1 MKEAAPALLPLLRS
15 RVQGEIL
22 AWIVLHADQQFS
34 LVEIAQAVGTSPPT
48 VKREV
53 DRLVGAGIVSET
65 RRGNTRLIQ
74 AETDNPVY
82 RPLAELMSVTFGP
95 IGVLRE
101 LLEAVPGVERA
112 FIYGSWAARYAGDA
126 GAVPRDIDVLVVGT
140 PDRTLLDEAV
150 DAAEQRLRREVNVR
164 RVSPETWAADDGSFK
179 RTVLDRPAVTLIGER
194 DG

>member
-15 RVQGEIL
+15 RTQGDIL
-22 AWIVLHADQQFS
+22 AWIMLHPDQQFS

-53 DRLVGAGIVSET
+53 DRLARAGIVSET

-74 AETDNPVY
+74 AETDNALY
-82 RPLAELMSVTFGP
+82 QPLAELMSVTFGP
-95 IGVLRE
+95 VAVLRE
-101 LLEAVPGVERA
+101 LLATVPGVERA
-112 FIYGSWAARYAGDA
+112 FIYGSWAARYTGES

-140 PDRTLLDEAV
+140 PDRRVLDRV
-150 DAAEQRLRREVNVR
+150 MDAAEQRLRREVNVR
-164 RVSPETWAADDGSFK
+164 RVSPETWSADSGSFK
-179 RTVLDRPAVTLIGER
+179 QTMLDRPTVALIGDH